1 MIGALSTAT
10 DKETVMTQLSAPTTK
25 RDRNLDPVSSRD
37 RAQDLRCH
45 YLSQL
50 AGRVA
55 HAFRG
60 RIAALAHQVDRR
72 LHHV

>member
-1 MIGALSTAT
+1 MTHISVST
-10 DKETVMTQLSAPTTK
+10 SK
-25 RDRNLDPVSSRD
+25 RDCKLDPVSSRN
-37 RAQDLRCH
+37 RAQDLRYQ

-50 AGRVA
+50 ARRVS
-55 HAFRG
+55 HTFRG